1 MREILLAGGGP
12 GRGGFSLLVATALVL
27 LATLIGIAV
36 LIARASRARSIEA
49 SRQTA
54 RAEEIEAR
62 MAELARIQADTAGRI
77 HMLGEALGGR
87 QAELSRVL
95 AERLDAVTHR
105 IGQSMET
112 TTRHT
117 VESLRDLHA
126 PLAGIDHPQKNLTAL
141 SNHETSLRHV
151 LAPHQARAASGHARP
166 EPT

>member
-1 MREILLAGGGP
+1 MSEILLDVGAP
-12 GRGGFSLLVATALVL
+12 GSGAFSLLVATALVL

-117 VESLRDLHA
+117 RHSLLHLHQ
-126 PLAGIDHPQKNLTAL
+126 PLP
-141 SNHETSLRHV
+141 V
-151 LAPHQARAASGHARP
+151 LAH
-166 EPT
+166 